1 MRSVT
6 CVLAFTL
13 APLSLAAAQQRPPID
28 PARVD
33 AVLKSAFPSFP
44 APPEVWQPRFVQD
57 ETMRVCTATGNLPP
71 KSDADAIQGRERSRI
86 QYPPDGKFVGDW
98 KRGEALAQSGFG
110 LRFTDYPVNNRP
122 NGGNCYGCHQITKEE
137 VSHGT
142 VGPSLLGYGR
152 ARNFSAADAK
162 TVYEKI
168 YNPHAVYPCS
178 LMPRFGT
185 NGILTIEQ
193 IKDAV
198 ALLMSP
204 ESPVNK

>member
-6 CVLAFTL
+6 FVLAFTL

-57 ETMRVCTATGNLPP
+57 ETMRVCTATANLPP

-122 NGGNCYGCHQITKEE
+122 NGGNCYGCHQLSKAE
-137 VSHGT
+137 VSYGT
-142 VGPSLLGYGR
+142 IGPSLLGYGR
-152 ARNFSAADAK
+152 IRNFGEAETKAA
-162 TVYEKI
+162 YEKI
-168 YNPHAVYPCS
+168 YNPQAAYPCS
-178 LMPRFGT
+178 LMPR
-185 NGILTIEQ
+185 L
-193 IKDAV
+193 
-198 ALLMSP
+198 
-204 ESPVNK
+204 